1 MGRSV
6 RTWYFDPDEAR
17 QAPCR
22 GRGVPCRLI
31 GVKRICWLPW
41 TFYDFRCRVGDAAQ
55 KVEHHEAFPRTL
67 RALATK
73 LGYTQAMTLLTQTSK
88 KKTDKNDD
96 LGRAKG

>member
-22 GRGVPCRLI
+22 GRGMPCKLI
-31 GVKRICWLPW
+31 GVERICWLPW

-55 KVEHHEAFPRTL
+55 KVEHHEAFHGTL
-67 RALATK
+67 RALAKK
-73 LGYTQAMTLLTQTSK
+73 LGYTQAMTLLTQTLEEE
-88 KKTDKNDD
+88 D
-96 LGRAKG
+96 GQE